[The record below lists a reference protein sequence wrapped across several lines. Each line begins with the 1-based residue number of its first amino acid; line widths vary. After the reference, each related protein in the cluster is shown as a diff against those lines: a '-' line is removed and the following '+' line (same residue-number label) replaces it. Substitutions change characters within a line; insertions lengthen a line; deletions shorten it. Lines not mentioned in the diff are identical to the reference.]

1 MAHLKIYH
9 NENIYFTSGYKN
21 QRTKLKSIRPE
32 WEDRFSNKI
41 KKVINPTK
49 QEIIIIL
56 FSGCTQTNEKDII
69 KFIRKNSIEKI
80 YFFIEDVL
88 RLYSNTTYFNMLE
101 TYPIE
106 TIPDEVHSYELDI
119 ISRILSKTKCKY
131 KIYHCEKD
139 SFIIAKNYNLKI
151 DYFDYYFTS
160 IASTMYTKD
169 YVANDNNRYIFDKK
183 ISCFNLRFEYH
194 RYIIGLLIKDFDTVL
209 SLNNLCTTK
218 KLLNN
223 KTLPLANFSPQ
234 TKEKILT
241 SHYEL
246 KNTPILWDAEN
257 SDIVDIESDK
267 QKNTIQGVSKAF
279 VDVVTETRY
288 ASNMINLTEKTIKP
302 IVAHRPFIMVG
313 PVGTIS
319 HLQSLGFRTFNKWW
333 DESYDNET
341 NHNKRLE
348 MIYKIINDIN
358 NIPIDNLK
366 IMLQEMHSVLE
377 HNYKTLRKQFKKNK
391 KYLVT

>member
-9 NENIYFTSGYKN
+9 NNNIYFTSGNRN

-32 WEDRFSNKI
+32 WEDRLLNKL
-41 KKVINPTK
+41 KKVIKPTK
-49 QEIIIIL
+49 QEIVIIL
-56 FSGCTQTNEKDII
+56 FAGCTQTNEKDII

-80 YFFIEDVL
+80 YFFMEDVL
-88 RLYSNTTYFNMLE
+88 RLYSNTNKFNMLE

-106 TIPDEVHSYELDI
+106 TIPDEVRSYELDI

-160 IASTMYTKD
+160 IASNMYTKD
-169 YVANDNNRYIFDKK
+169 DFVNDNNRYIFDKK

-218 KLLNN
+218 QLLNN

-234 TKEKILT
+234 TVEKILT

-257 SDIVDIESDK
+257 SDVVDIESDK
-267 QKNTIQGVSKAF
+267 QRNTIQGVSKAF

-319 HLQSLGFRTFNKWW
+319 HLQSLGFQTFNKWW

-366 IMLQEMHSVLE
+366 IMLQEMRSVLE
-377 HNYKTLRKQFKKNK
+377 HN
-391 KYLVT
+391 

>member
-32 WEDRFSNKI
+32 WEIGEKL
-41 KKVINPTK
+41 KKLSTFIK

-348 MIYKIINDIN
+348 MIYKIILI
-358 NIPIDNLK
+358 
-366 IMLQEMHSVLE
+366 
-377 HNYKTLRKQFKKNK
+377 
-391 KYLVT
+391 